1 MLSDRFPVLSVCLCC
16 LSVTSDVGVLWS
28 NGWIDQDETW
38 HGGRPRPRRHCVRL
52 EPWSAQKGGTAPP
65 ILAYV
70 YCGQTA
76 GWIRMPLGMA
86 VGLGPGHIMLDGT
99 QLPPK
104 KGTALQFS
112 PISVVAKRLDGLGF
126 RIPLGAECGGTPL
139 GRQATLDGD
148 PAPPRKEHSAEYLL
162 TFRLTF
168 LWHGAHLSCR

>member
-1 MLSDRFPVLSVCLCC
+1 MSSFLGDRLKTVRTMLSDRFPVLSVCLSC

-148 PAPPRKEHSAEYLL
+148 PAPPRK
-162 TFRLTF
+162 
-168 LWHGAHLSCR
+168 GAQR